1 MGSLGINMPP
11 VLRTGYAWIQVFEN
25 SPMFDPDQTRCYK
38 KQVKKAALQLAD
50 PDEPFAFEYAE
61 HLEDCSCQCAPG
73 ALSPGDL
80 AWNYRIGSLVHSP

>member
-1 MGSLGINMPP
+1 MPP
-11 VLRTGYAWIQVFEN
+11 VLRTGYAWIQVFEK
-25 SPMFDPDQTRCYK
+25 SPMFDADQTRCYE

-61 HLEDCSCQCAPG
+61 HPEECHCAPG

-80 AWNYRIGSLVHSP
+80 ARNYRIGSLVI